1 MDYCKGVYNMSV
13 LDYPFDSAFILQ
25 KKKSIK
31 KELLAKDKFIEKK
44 VAVMSGSTI
53 GEIKNILELF
63 LLNYGIKP
71 EFKVGGYNRYF
82 EELMFDDGSLKEF
95 APDFIYV
102 HTTNKNLENLPVPQ
116 DSADEVQAKLEK
128 EFAKYK
134 AVVEKALSYGAVVIV
149 NNYEMPFYRMLQV
162 DANPSLGKQRA

>member
-1 MDYCKGVYNMSV
+1 MCF
-13 LDYPFDSAFILQ
+13 LLLQ

-71 EFKVGGYNRYF
+71 EFRVGGYNRYF
-82 EELMFDDGSLKEF
+82 EETSCGW
-95 APDFIYV
+95 
-102 HTTNKNLENLPVPQ
+102 
-116 DSADEVQAKLEK
+116 
-128 EFAKYK
+128 
-134 AVVEKALSYGAVVIV
+134 
-149 NNYEMPFYRMLQV
+149 
-162 DANPSLGKQRA
+162 